1 MKISLI
7 IFLKLFLLLYISLSI
22 YGTRFEYNNNEWDN
36 DSEDQKIDGNIL
48 HNMFHDSNT
57 ILSLELDIFKDIIYN
72 FINATES
79 VKNGDDDSIF
89 KILDLLQPIK
99 NLDISPNCVADIF
112 YYGYI
117 TTQYARMVN
126 EKKTCNDCN
135 CKANVSKY
143 FDEYEWIF
151 DVVDAMGKVPSAVMS
166 GNNLWIGS
174 WHTCRKIDVI
184 KNQNQKWK
192 GQYCKLQFQPYNR
205 NNPLTQMATS
215 EIPDPTL
222 TCIKEK
228 NLTEPPKWSKWDNEC
243 FTMLPLLNFGICVPD
258 TCTEYDIKS
267 ILKFFYEKIESLS
280 GSKLICNVNVT
291 CSSEKAEN
299 SIIFDRTS
307 MYVIY
312 FLTAIF
318 GTIIF
323 GTFYDIYVHQ
333 PSININGQSNIDSI
347 FIHILLAFSIYS
359 NGKYVLAKNKITDQ
373 IDCLHGA
380 RVLSMMWI
388 ILGHTYWYICT
399 SLTADNVLQTLKNF
413 PKIFHNQIII
423 QAPLAVDSFFL
434 LSGMLT
440 SYLFFKKVMAPKLD
454 NDGNIIMKHSIN
466 VKKISFWVIFYL
478 RRYIRLTP
486 VYIVVIILNITV
498 FTHLSNGPFWR
509 PIELNYCRKSWWTN
523 LIYMNNFLLQDVEQC
538 MGWSWYLAND
548 FQLYIISP
556 IYMLLLNYNE
566 KIGIIGC
573 CGTIIISSIYRLII
587 TLIKGYPPGPILTT
601 KLQIVRLIDEF
612 WTNVYVKPYARCGP
626 YMIGIMVGYF
636 LYKYKLKYTMPKWK
650 LYLLWSISTIMGFY
664 SVFGMYPYSSTG
676 EITKFHLIFYTL
688 FGGPMFSLSLGW
700 VIFACST
707 GNGGLVK
714 KILGWKAFVP
724 LSKLTFCTY
733 LMHPII
739 LQLYNFSRPH
749 PFHFTSTFQM
759 LTLFSVAATASYFV
773 AFFIACA
780 FEFPVTYLDK
790 LIFEKM
796 HPKKADVLIHNEV
809 KNNGI
814 LLSKEDRLQTI

>member
-1 MKISLI
+1 MELITSLH
-7 IFLKLFLLLYISLSI
+7 IFLYLILLSLSSFGRRI
-22 YGTRFEYNNNEWDN
+22 EFNNHEWEEGI
-36 DSEDQKIDGNIL
+36 EDEEVEGNIL
-48 HNMFHDSNT
+48 FNMFRDSNT
-57 ILSLELDIFKDIIYN
+57 ILSLELDIFKDIIAG
-72 FINATES
+72 FLNATES
-79 VKNGDDDSIF
+79 AKNGDGSSML
-89 KILDLLQPIK
+89 KMLDLLQPIK

-126 EKKTCNDCN
+126 EKKSCNDCI

-174 WHTCRKIDVI
+174 WHTCRKIDVT
-184 KNQNQKWK
+184 KNINQKWK

-205 NNPLTQMATS
+205 NNPLSHMASTAQ
-215 EIPDPTL
+215 PDPTESC
-222 TCIKEK
+222 TKVK
-228 NLTEPPKWSKWDNEC
+228 NVTKAPEWSDWDNEC

-258 TCTEYDIKS
+258 TCTEYDVKS
-267 ILKFFYEKIESLS
+267 ILQFFYKKVQGLS
-280 GSKLICNVNVT
+280 GSKLICNVNVA

-299 SIIFDRTS
+299 NITSDRTS
-307 MYVIY
+307 MFVVY
-312 FLTAIF
+312 FLTAILA
-318 GTIIF
+318 TIIF
-323 GTFYDIYVHQ
+323 GTFYDIYVYQ
-333 PSININGQSNIDSI
+333 PSINIYGTPQIDSW
-347 FIHILLAFSIYS
+347 FIHLLLAFSIYS
-359 NGKYVLAKNKITDQ
+359 NGKYVLAKNKLTDQ

-413 PKIFHNQIII
+413 PKVFHNQIVI

-440 SYLFFKKVMAPKLD
+440 SYLFFKKTMPPKLD
-454 NDGNIIMKHSIN
+454 KDGNVISKHTIN
-466 VKKISFWVIFYL
+466 VKSFTFWIVFYL

-486 VYIVVIILNITV
+486 VYVVVMILNTTV
-498 FTHLSNGPFWR
+498 LTHLSNGPFWR

-548 FQLYIISP
+548 FQLYAISP
-556 IYMLLLNYNE
+556 LYMLLINYNE
-566 KIGIIGC
+566 KLGITGCIGTVIV
-573 CGTIIISSIYRLII
+573 SSICRLII

-601 KLQIVRLIDEF
+601 KLQIVGLIDEF
-612 WTNVYVKPYARCGP
+612 WTNVYIKPYARCGP
-626 YMIGIMVGYF
+626 YMVGLVVGYY
-636 LYKYKLKYTMPKWK
+636 LYKYKLKLETQRWK
-650 LYLLWSISTIMGFY
+650 IYLCWCLSTSMGFY

-707 GNGGLVK
+707 GNGGIVK

-733 LMHPII
+733 LMHPIV

-790 LIFEKM
+790 LLFDRRN
-796 HPKKADVLIHNEV
+796 KKKGVSVGHDEV
-809 KNNGI
+809 KKT
-814 LLSKEDRLQTI
+814 LLSKEDKL